1 MEPELQETD
10 LLRRLEEQL
19 LQPETRSSADQL
31 GKLLADE
38 FIEFGSS
45 GRVFDKAKI
54 IESLQ
59 QEQHLPHAR
68 SVQRSIADFSA
79 RRLAPEIVLVTYRIV
94 VRAASHEERHTLR
107 SSIWK
112 SIDGRW
118 QMVFHQGTLSKPG

>member
-1 MEPELQETD
+1 MEPELQEKD

-54 IESLQ
+54 IESL
-59 QEQHLPHAR
+59 
-68 SVQRSIADFSA
+68 
-79 RRLAPEIVLVTYRIV
+79 
-94 VRAASHEERHTLR
+94 
-107 SSIWK
+107 
-112 SIDGRW
+112 
-118 QMVFHQGTLSKPG
+118 